1 MAKINDL
8 WDGSMD
14 KRKVRGLVPFCGQD
28 GYRAQVPQLPLDSYK
43 DLTSTLALN
52 LCITFSNSDS

>member
-14 KRKVRGLVPFCGQD
+14 KGKMRGLVPFCGQV
-28 GYRAQVPQLPLDSYK
+28 GHRAQVLQHPIDSYTHLK
-43 DLTSTLALN
+43 
-52 LCITFSNSDS
+52 